1 MVSNKKIIEKYN
13 KFKKEYDSK
22 KINELL
28 DVIRRF
34 DGNSELYDFF
44 SRYTSMQKFIEMAYK
59 ENDFEKVDKY
69 IDGFNNN
76 LAKVYEGKSKEAISG
91 FNDVLDDIIGDIEED
106 TKAKLDEIKKN
117 NYGCVF
123 VIIF

>member
-1 MVSNKKIIEKYN
+1 M
-13 KFKKEYDSK
+13 
-22 KINELL
+22 L

-91 FNDVLDDIIGDIEED
+91 FNDVLDDIIGEIEED
-106 TKAKLDEIKKN
+106 TKAKLDEIKKIKN
-117 NYGCVF
+117 NLNIDF
-123 VIIF
+123 LRSLNKIIFFNCYI